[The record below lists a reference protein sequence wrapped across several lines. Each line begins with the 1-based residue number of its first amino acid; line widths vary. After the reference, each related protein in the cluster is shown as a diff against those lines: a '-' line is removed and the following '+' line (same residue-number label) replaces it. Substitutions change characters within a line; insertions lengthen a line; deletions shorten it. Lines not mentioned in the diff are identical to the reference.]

1 MPEQRLIDLEMRLS
15 YQEAALETLSSEIAR
30 QARLIEQLQLAMRR
44 IVERLPDVQSDG
56 AARGSLQDEVPPHY

>member
-30 QARLIEQLQLAMRR
+30 QSRLIEQLQLTMKR
-44 IVERLPDVQSDG
+44 IAERMPDSPEG
-56 AARGSLQDEVPPHY
+56 AARGSLSDELPPHY